1 MITVLISGMLVVV
14 LLCEQCVVFD
24 FCCFW
29 FFFFKQKTAYEM
41 RIMDWSSDVCSSDLA
56 GAPRAAGKGL
66 AGRIAGQATACGDR
80 TEPGAAPEHL
90 NAYNFLFY
98 SEFLTLQSLKQS
110 FIGEWTA
117 RFGEDAFVQFGM
129 FG

>member
-1 MITVLISGMLVVV
+1 
-14 LLCEQCVVFD
+14 
-24 FCCFW
+24 
-29 FFFFKQKTAYEM
+29 
-41 RIMDWSSDVCSSDLA
+41 MDGAAELPREAGCWHHRDNDPGSV
-56 GAPRAAGKGL
+56 GAPRASGKGL
-66 AGRIAGQATACGDR
+66 AGRIAGHATACGDR
-80 TEPGAAPEHL
+80 TEPGAAPEHR